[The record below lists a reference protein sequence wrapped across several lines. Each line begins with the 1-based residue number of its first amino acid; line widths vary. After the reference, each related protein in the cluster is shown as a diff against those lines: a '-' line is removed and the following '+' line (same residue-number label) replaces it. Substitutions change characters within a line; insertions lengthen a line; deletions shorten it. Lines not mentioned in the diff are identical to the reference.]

1 MLLAQLNISIEL
13 LTDFDRVLTT
23 PATLFA
29 ALADFLA
36 GDISNDED
44 KEDVL
49 VVVVSEED
57 NILRKAEF
65 RLGRF
70 DFTLHS
76 TLSTTVAAA
85 AEQRKI
91 AAISRYNYN
100 DHSMHHL
107 TYRW

>member
-1 MLLAQLNISIEL
+1 MLLAQLNNSIEL

-44 KEDVL
+44 KEEEV
-49 VVVVSEED
+49 VVVVSDED
-57 NILRKAEF
+57 KILRKAEF

-76 TLSTTVAAA
+76 TLSTTAAA
-85 AEQRKI
+85 VAEQ
-91 AAISRYNYN
+91 
-100 DHSMHHL
+100 
-107 TYRW
+107 

>member
-1 MLLAQLNISIEL
+1 LAQLNNSIEL

-23 PATLFA
+23 PATLPA

-44 KEDVL
+44 KEAE

-76 TLSTTVAAA
+76 TLSTTDADAA
-85 AEQRKI
+85 AE
-91 AAISRYNYN
+91 
-100 DHSMHHL
+100 
-107 TYRW
+107 

>member
-23 PATLFA
+23 LFA

-44 KEDVL
+44 KEEVA
-49 VVVVSEED
+49 VVVSEED

-76 TLSTTVAAA
+76 TLSTTAAAA

-91 AAISRYNYN
+91 AAISRYYDN

>member
-1 MLLAQLNISIEL
+1 MLLAQLNNSIEL

-44 KEDVL
+44 KEEV

-57 NILRKAEF
+57 KILRKAEF

-76 TLSTTVAAA
+76 TLSTTAAA
-85 AEQRKI
+85 VAEQ
-91 AAISRYNYN
+91 
-100 DHSMHHL
+100 
-107 TYRW
+107 

>member
-1 MLLAQLNISIEL
+1 LAQLNISIEL

-44 KEDVL
+44 KEEEVA
-49 VVVVSEED
+49 VVVSEED

-76 TLSTTVAAA
+76 TAAA
-85 AEQRKI
+85 VADQRKI
-91 AAISRYNYN
+91 AAISRYNDN
-100 DHSMHHL
+100 DNSMHHL